1 MSRVGKLPVALPANV
16 KVGVKDGTVSVEG
29 PKGKLDKTFSR
40 HVKIEVGE
48 DGVQVT
54 PATDTRMAQAMHGTA
69 RAIINNMVKGV
80 TEGYSKDLEIN
91 GVGFRATVKGEILD
105 LALGYSHPIH
115 YKIPAGITVTVNENT
130 KVKVA
135 GIDKQAV
142 GAVAADIRSYYP
154 PEPYKGKGVMI
165 VGEKVRRKE
174 GKTVS

>member
-1 MSRVGKLPVALPANV
+1 MSRVGKLPIAIPANV
-16 KVGVKDGTVSVEG
+16 KVGVQDGAVSVEG
-29 PKGKLDKTFSR
+29 PKGKLNKSFPQQ
-40 HVKIEVGE
+40 VKIEVGDE
-48 DGVQVT
+48 GVQVS
-54 PATDTRMAQAMHGTA
+54 PANDSRLAKAMHGTA

-91 GVGFRATVKGEILD
+91 GVGFRAALKGDILD

-115 YKIPAGITVTVNENT
+115 YKVPAGIKVTVAENT
-130 KVKVA
+130 KVKVE

-142 GAVAADIRSYYP
+142 GAVAADIRRYYP